1 MTRSDE
7 TVMTC
12 PFDYSE
18 LRAYRACACVS
29 LESDFSETIEVI
41 ITNLGAATDMRM
53 NHVLIILT
61 LTFVQVH
68 TELNHEKNKMFDYFR
83 NYSSNARHVCREDR
97 PTKGLCDQCRTDDL
111 GLHTRSQLRLKLHYF
126 LTCNISDN
134 I

>member
-68 TELNHEKNKMFDYFR
+68 TELNHEKNK
-83 NYSSNARHVCREDR
+83 
-97 PTKGLCDQCRTDDL
+97 
-111 GLHTRSQLRLKLHYF
+111 RSIISETIQAMPVTFVAKIVRLKVYVTNAGPMTLAFTQGHSCVSNF
-126 LTCNISDN
+126 TTF
-134 I
+134 